1 MNKTS
6 SKSKK
11 LTTTKTAQTPPSRR
25 MSKEKV
31 HQFFQI
37 LAQTIKEPVTEL
49 NYCNEF
55 ELLIAV
61 ILSAQAT
68 DKSVNK
74 ATETLYKVADTP
86 QKMLALGEDL
96 LISYIRSIG
105 LYRTK
110 AKHVM
115 ELSRILIEE
124 FDSKVPSNREDLM
137 KLPGVGR
144 KTANVVLNVVFHK
157 PTMPVDTHLL
167 RICPKIGIAEGKTPL
182 EVEESLVKHI
192 PQRYMEHAHH
202 WLILHGRY
210 TCKAQK
216 PQCSKCLIYDLCEYE
231 GKA

>member
-1 MNKTS
+1 MYVSPIYISNMILLTEDKITEIFERFKKQNPNP
-6 SKSKK
+6 KSE
-11 LTTTKTAQTPPSRR
+11 LTWINAYT
-25 MSKEKV
+25 
-31 HQFFQI
+31 
-37 LAQTIKEPVTEL
+37 
-49 NYCNEF
+49 
-55 ELLIAV
+55 LLV
-61 ILSAQAT
+61 SVVLSAQAT

-86 QKMLALGEDL
+86 QKMITLGEDL

-210 TCKAQK
+210 VCTARNPK
-216 PQCSKCLIYDLCEYE
+216 CSECFINDICAYNTKEAANRS
-231 GKA
+231 KNA